1 MNDCETLIQ
10 RLFRSQHDGVRRS
23 AGIGSSA
30 KDLAGVVNAGGVRDG
45 EAGVGGNERIEINQH
60 AVTVDEADMLA
71 GLEWM

>member
-30 KDLAGVVNAGGVRDG
+30 KDLAGIVNSGGIRDG
-45 EAGVGGNERIEINQH
+45 EAGVGGNKDQPARRY
-60 AVTVDEADMLA
+60 
-71 GLEWM
+71 GR